1 MKMETDIETEMDMEM
16 ETQTNMETES
26 ETDNTW
32 TRTWTWKCG
41 TFAKYFIWPIVPIAS
56 YGSPVI
62 YHGAISNSA
71 IYF

>member
-16 ETQTNMETES
+16 ETQTNMETE
-26 ETDNTW
+26 TDNTW
-32 TRTWTWKCG
+32 TRTWTWNCE

-56 YGSPVI
+56 YGWPMI